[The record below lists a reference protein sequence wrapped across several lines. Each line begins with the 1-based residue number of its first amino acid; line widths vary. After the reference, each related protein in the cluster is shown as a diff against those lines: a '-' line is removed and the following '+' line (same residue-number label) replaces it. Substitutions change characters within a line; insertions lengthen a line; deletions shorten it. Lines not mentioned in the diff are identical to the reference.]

1 MVQSLHET
9 NAWFPEETL
18 KTGFWK
24 GPARHSHEEK
34 AMTDPNIV
42 IVGSFLLAFKA
53 ILVEGSEVAIL
64 SLATIKQL
72 GRNNILVGVA
82 LGGLGSVVTFLV
94 VRQVFVLLPA
104 VIIDF
109 ATSIVLFYFSSR
121 FLRGFIKYAF
131 KHKSF
136 REKMARMEKEVVD
149 KDLKREGANPSLG
162 VVPFS
167 IPNSLPVLSITLTE
181 GFEASLILAAAGAFN
196 LQWTLIGAGVSLA
209 VLVVVSAISY
219 DYLMRVPRW
228 LLDVIAGVVLLTFG
242 LIFFASGVVS
252 IITGTA

>member
-1 MVQSLHET
+1 
-9 NAWFPEETL
+9 
-18 KTGFWK
+18 
-24 GPARHSHEEK
+24 
-34 AMTDPNIV
+34 MTDPNIV
-42 IVGSFLLAFKA
+42 IIGSFLLAFKA

-72 GRNNILVGVA
+72 GRNNILLGVA
-82 LGGLGSVVTFLV
+82 LGGLGSIVTFLV

-109 ATSIVLFYFSSR
+109 ATSVVLFYFSSR
-121 FLRGFIKYAF
+121 FLRGFVKYRF
-131 KHKSF
+131 RHKSF
-136 REKMARMEKEVVD
+136 RDKMERMGREAVE
-149 KDLKREGANPSLG
+149 KDLKREGANPSLA

-196 LQWTLIGAGVSLA
+196 LQWTLIGAAVSLA

-242 LIFFASGVVS
+242 LIFFASGVLS